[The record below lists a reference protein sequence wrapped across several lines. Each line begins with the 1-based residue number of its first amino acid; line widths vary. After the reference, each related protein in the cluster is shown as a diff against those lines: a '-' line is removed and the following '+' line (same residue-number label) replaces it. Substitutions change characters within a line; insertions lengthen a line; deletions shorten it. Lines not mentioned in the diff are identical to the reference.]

1 MPPWRSVA
9 ASTLRKPTE
18 RMNRRTLLTLFLLA
32 GAAAALVL
40 RVPEIVLEPRF
51 WAEEARVYFVY
62 ALDNPAGGA
71 LLAPHQG
78 YYSLVPNLATWL
90 ATLVPL
96 EAAPAVTTTAALLVQ
111 FLPVLIVATSTAAW
125 TRDPWRLIVAVLVVL
140 LVGAAGELHATTT
153 NSQFHLALAAAVI
166 YIEFAFE
173 QRPVRRTL
181 LLLALLLG
189 GLTGVQATLLA
200 PVFAWRWWRD
210 RQGHDAAAV
219 VVLGICLILQFAV
232 VMVVSGEADRFAA
245 PGETTGALIGALG
258 DLAKGL
264 LIYPIAGGL
273 GPKYLKLP
281 FGAGFLILGV
291 VGVAAAAVAQVAIL
305 RRGPGRDLIA
315 AAWVVALISFIG
327 SRRMAGGDR
336 YLEASSVLVVLA
348 IAGVAFD
355 AGRHRLVRAAAATA
369 VLIAVAMNAWLYGAR
384 TSDVHDPG
392 WPVWRQEVSA
402 WRAGT
407 RAEPR
412 IHPQWADGMWTVPLP
427 ERLRTP

>member
-1 MPPWRSVA
+1 MRPWKSVA
-9 ASTLRKPTE
+9 ASTPREPIE
-18 RMNRRTLLTLFLLA
+18 RMNRRTLLTLVLLA

-40 RVPEIVLEPRF
+40 RVPEVVLEPRF

-62 ALDNPAGGA
+62 ALNNPAGSA

-96 EAAPAVTTTAALLVQ
+96 ETAPAVTTAAALLVQ
-111 FLPVLIVATSTAAW
+111 FVPVLIVATSTAAW
-125 TRDPWRLIVAVLVVL
+125 SRDPGRLIVTVLVVL

-166 YIEFAFE
+166 FVEFTSD
-173 QRPVRRTL
+173 QPPMRRTL
-181 LLLALLLG
+181 LILVLVLG
-189 GLTGVQATLLA
+189 GITGVQATLLA

-210 RQGHDAAAV
+210 RQRQDAAATV
-219 VVLGICLILQFAV
+219 ALGACLVLQIAV
-232 VMVVSGEADRFAA
+232 VMAVSGEADRFAA
-245 PGETTGALIGALG
+245 PGDIAKALLG
-258 DLAKGL
+258 SLEDLAKGL

-281 FGAGFLILGV
+281 FGVAFLVLGTL
-291 VGVAAAAVAQVAIL
+291 GVAAAAVTQIAIL

-315 AAWVVALISFIG
+315 AAWLIAIVSFIG

-336 YLEASSVLVVLA
+336 YLEASSVLIVLA
-348 IAGVAFD
+348 IAVVAFD
-355 AGRHRLVRAAAATA
+355 TGRNRLVRTAAGTA
-369 VLIAVAMNAWLYGAR
+369 VLIAIVMNGWLYGVR
-384 TSDVHDPG
+384 TSDVYDPG

-402 WRAGT
+402 WRAGE

-412 IHPQWADGMWTVPLP
+412 IHPQWADGVWTVPLP